1 MDQQRIK
8 ELAGKF
14 LAGTA
19 TEAEQQELHAWYDS
33 AATAGELP
41 GEEETVRRRMLA
53 QVRRR
58 TQPAS
63 QVWRMA
69 AAAAVFAAI
78 AAAALFLLRQ
88 PHADAPSVSSGYG
101 ADALPGG
108 DKATL
113 TLADGTV
120 IALDT
125 AKNGT
130 LAAQGGAQIAKSAGM
145 QLVYI
150 EDGAREDGPPVYNT
164 ITTPKGGQY
173 QVQLPDGS
181 RVWLNAA
188 SSLRFPASF
197 HGGNRRVEL
206 HGEAYFDIKGDAAH
220 PFIVTIPDMEVTVL
234 GTEFNVSAYERGK
247 QKTVLIKGA
256 VKVQAPHNTA
266 VLRPGQSAELQGGSR
281 LQVADDPYAEDAAA
295 WKDGMFIFTNE
306 PLDEIMAQLS
316 RWYNIESDYEK
327 ESLKGKIFTGQ
338 ISRGEK
344 LSEVLKMLEM
354 TGTIHFRIENGTV
367 TAMP

>member
-1 MDQQRIK
+1 MNHQRIE
-8 ELAGKF
+8 ELAGKL

-33 AATAGELP
+33 MGTSGEIPAGREAL
-41 GEEETVRRRMLA
+41 RSRMLA
-53 QVRRR
+53 QVQRR
-58 TQPAS
+58 TRPARHI
-63 QVWRMA
+63 WRMA

-78 AAAALFLLRQ
+78 GASAWFLLRQ
-88 PHADAPSVSSGYG
+88 PRADSAPAITSIYG

-120 IALDT
+120 IELDT
-125 AKNGT
+125 AQNGA
-130 LAAQGGAQIAKSAGM
+130 LAAQGGAQVAKSAGM
-145 QLVYI
+145 QLVYVDAAAP
-150 EDGAREDGPPVYNT
+150 EGPPVFNT
-164 ITTPKGGQY
+164 IATPKGGQY

-197 HGGNRRVEL
+197 KGADRRVEL
-206 HGEAYFDIKGDAAH
+206 RGEAYFDVKADAAH
-220 PFIVTIPDMEVTVL
+220 PFVVAMKDMEVTVL
-234 GTEFNVSAYERGK
+234 GTQFNASAYDREE
-247 QKTVLIKGA
+247 QKTVLLKGA
-256 VKVQAPHNTA
+256 VRVEVPQGAA
-266 VLRPGQSAELQGGSR
+266 VLRPGQSAQWQEGSR
-281 LQVADDPYAEDAAA
+281 LQVQEDPYAEDAAA

-306 PLDEIMAQLS
+306 PLDNIMTQLS
-316 RWYNIESDYEK
+316 RWYNIEAEYEQT
-327 ESLKGKIFTGQ
+327 SLKGKIFTGQ

-354 TGTIHFRIENGTV
+354 TGTIHFRIENRTV